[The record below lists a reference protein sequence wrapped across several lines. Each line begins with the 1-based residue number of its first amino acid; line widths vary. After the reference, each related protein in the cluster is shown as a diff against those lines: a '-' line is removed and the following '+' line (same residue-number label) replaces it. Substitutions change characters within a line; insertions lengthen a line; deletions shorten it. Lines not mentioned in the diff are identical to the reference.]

1 MSAAKG
7 SAVGGSQIRELG
19 VAGLAI
25 IDAVRVEFGPG
36 LTVLTGETGAG
47 KSLIV
52 DALALARGAR
62 ADAGAIRT
70 GEDRL
75 RVDLLMSG
83 EGGEQII
90 VREVHAEGRSVARID
105 DELVTIGRL
114 AAEVAPRIE
123 IHGQHDQQRLGDR
136 SRQRDLLDRW
146 SKSLP
151 LREEIGGLVDAR
163 ASLLSEF
170 EALGGDDARREAL
183 LVIARAERD
192 DLLAAAVEPGEGE
205 RLREELRRASSGDRI
220 ETLRGEILELL
231 DGDDAG
237 MRGQSRLLD
246 RTAGELR
253 KLDEGAAALAER
265 ISALAIEIDD
275 LARDVAGRGAAE
287 APARPVAEIE
297 ERLGLIL
304 SLERRFRT
312 DEAGLAEALER
323 AAAEVQRL
331 EGAATRQGA
340 ITKERAELAAQ
351 IGALALKLRAA
362 RTAGASSLKK
372 AVNTALSALALPP
385 TFEIDLQPRRGG
397 GDDPLVDGV
406 PCLVDRSGGDEVE
419 YLFAPNAGEPA
430 APIAKIASGGEL
442 SRVSLALE
450 EALSDASE
458 GRTLIFDEI
467 DAGLGGRAGETL
479 GRSLKRIATQHQ
491 VLCVTHLPQVA
502 AQADVHLYVS
512 KREEGG
518 RTITQVRRLSDAE
531 RVAELASMLAG
542 DGAGS
547 GAEAA
552 ARELL
557 VKAGRNG
564 S

>member
-312 DEAGLAEALER
+312 DESGLAEALER

-397 GDDPLVDGV
+397 GDDPLIDGV

>member
-1 MSAAKG
+1 MSSPKRSSLQG
-7 SAVGGSQIRELG
+7 SHIRELG

-25 IDAVRVEFGPG
+25 IDTVRVELGPG

-62 ADAGAIRT
+62 ADLGAIRS
-70 GEDRL
+70 GQEKL
-75 RVDLLMSG
+75 RVELLLSG
-83 EGGEQII
+83 DGSDQIV
-90 VREVHAEGRSVARID
+90 VREVHAEGRSVARIN

-114 AAEVAPRIE
+114 ATEIGPRIE

-146 SKSLP
+146 SNSFA
-151 LREEIGGLVDAR
+151 LRDQIGTLVDAR
-163 ASLLSEF
+163 AALLDEF

-192 DLLAAAVEPGEGE
+192 DLLSAAVEPGEGG
-205 RLREELRRASSGDRI
+205 RLRDELRRASSTDRI

-231 DGDDAG
+231 DGDDEGLRA
-237 MRGQSRLLD
+237 RSRLID
-246 RTAGELR
+246 RTARELA

-265 ISALAIEIDD
+265 VSALAIEIDD
-275 LARDVAGRGAAE
+275 LAREVAGRGGAD
-287 APARPVAEIE
+287 APARPIAEIE

-312 DEAGLAEALER
+312 DEEGLAESLTR
-323 AAAEVQRL
+323 AEAEVQRL
-331 EGAATRQGA
+331 EGAAARQA
-340 ITKERAELAAQ
+340 LIVAERSKLAEKIGEAALSLRS
-351 IGALALKLRAA
+351 ARAA
-362 RTAGASSLKK
+362 GSSSLTA
-372 AVNTALSALALPP
+372 AVNTALEALALPP
-385 TFEIDLQPRRGG
+385 TFKITLEARAGG
-397 GDDPLVDGV
+397 GDDPIVQGV
-406 PCLVDRSGGDEVE
+406 SCAVDRSGGDEVE

-430 APIAKIASGGEL
+430 APIARIASGGEL

-450 EALSDASE
+450 EALSDASD

-479 GRSLKRIATQHQ
+479 GRSLKRIAAQHQ

-502 AQADVHLYVS
+502 AQADVHLHVA
-512 KREEGG
+512 KREEAG
-518 RTITQVRRLSDAE
+518 RTITEVRRLSDAE
-531 RVAELASMLAG
+531 RVVELASMLAG

-557 VKAGRNG
+557 AKAGRSG
-564 S
+564 R